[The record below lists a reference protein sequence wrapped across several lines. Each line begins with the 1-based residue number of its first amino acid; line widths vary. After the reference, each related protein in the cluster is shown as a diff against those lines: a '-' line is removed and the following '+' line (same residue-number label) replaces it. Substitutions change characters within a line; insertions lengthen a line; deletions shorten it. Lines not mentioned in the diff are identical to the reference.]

1 MKTNDPKK
9 LNLPTAA
16 ELKET
21 LKILKRVGSYATPYW
36 KNMIVVVIAT
46 LIVNN
51 LTLLQPILFGKLLD
65 KALLHKNFLY
75 LKLIVLAAILL
86 VIVRGFFFYVQ
97 GYLLDFIGLSCVKKI
112 REELFI
118 KLQNLPVSFFKQ
130 WKTGDLISRMTNDTG
145 LLSSLLGRQL
155 IFILN
160 DSLVVIGS
168 LAWMTWKSPLLT
180 LFCIVLAPTLGFA
193 ALKFMKWASKASKNL
208 YEKLAEVSH
217 VLVEGISGIQVVKS
231 FAQEEKEIQKF
242 KNKNQDLFAC
252 TMKLTQVGITQT
264 PLIETI
270 TMIGAL
276 VYFLGYEVIQ
286 GKFSIGTM
294 FVFFGYLMMA
304 INPIQRLSGT
314 VTAVMGAQMAAQRL
328 FPILDMKTETE
339 ETIDPVEISNF
350 NGKVEFEDI
359 WFQYNPEGPWTLKEV
374 NLTAD
379 PGTVVALV
387 GPSGAGK
394 TSLVDLIPRFYNPTK
409 GKVKIDGTDIK
420 RLSLKFL
427 RSQVGIVLQDV
438 FLFTGTV
445 RDNIRYG
452 RPGASEEEVI
462 EAAKMANAHDFIS
475 RMPQGYDSMVGE
487 RGSTLSL
494 GERQRISIARAL
506 ICNPKIL
513 ILDEATSSV
522 DAESEKEIQAALES
536 AMKGRTTFVIAH
548 RLSTIRN
555 ADKIVTIQEGQ
566 IVETGS
572 HEELLASSG
581 IYSRFHNIQVKAAE
595 A

>member
-1 MKTNDPKK
+1 
-9 LNLPTAA
+9 
-16 ELKET
+16 
-21 LKILKRVGSYATPYW
+21 
-36 KNMIVVVIAT
+36 
-46 LIVNN
+46 
-51 LTLLQPILFGKLLD
+51 
-65 KALLHKNFLY
+65 
-75 LKLIVLAAILL
+75 
-86 VIVRGFFFYVQ
+86 
-97 GYLLDFIGLSCVKKI
+97 
-112 REELFI
+112 
-118 KLQNLPVSFFKQ
+118 
-130 WKTGDLISRMTNDTG
+130 
-145 LLSSLLGRQL
+145 
-155 IFILN
+155 
-160 DSLVVIGS
+160 
-168 LAWMTWKSPLLT
+168 
-180 LFCIVLAPTLGFA
+180 
-193 ALKFMKWASKASKNL
+193 
-208 YEKLAEVSH
+208 
-217 VLVEGISGIQVVKS
+217 
-231 FAQEEKEIQKF
+231 
-242 KNKNQDLFAC
+242 
-252 TMKLTQVGITQT
+252 
-264 PLIETI
+264 
-270 TMIGAL
+270 
-276 VYFLGYEVIQ
+276 
-286 GKFSIGTM
+286 
-294 FVFFGYLMMA
+294 MMA